1 MKLRIFFAA
10 LAIAAAPIVTGCTAA
25 QITATEARVLHDA
38 KVVSARFTAA
48 AVKLAAMAPG
58 GVAAAPLARIQ
69 ASDALIQAAT
79 AIGPVIMVYARTAIQ
94 AGDDLLQVMEFIPGA
109 QPYADALRSAL
120 AVLRAVA
127 P

>member
-1 MKLRIFFAA
+1 MKLRILFAA
-10 LAIAAAPIVTGCTAA
+10 LAIGAAPIVTGCTAA
-25 QITATEARVLHDA
+25 QIDRFEDAALHGAKTASARV
-38 KVVSARFTAA
+38 TAFA
-48 AVKLAAMAPG
+48 TTLAAKAPAG
-58 GVAAAPLARIQ
+58 IAAAPLARIQ

-79 AIGPVIMVYARTAIQ
+79 ELGPVIKEYLRTAIQ